1 MVNRMTEREEA
12 VKRDI
17 LVAFAGLIASVKRHN
32 QLENTDEEMKE
43 ELPSLTRQES
53 SIQDLTQHV
62 PQIVKSLST
71 QLNKS
76 KHFSPYSKIKEG
88 ILEVYQAMAS
98 ALAEQMSLSFGS
110 VLPDLFSLFKEN
122 SVEIKAGVLDTVAK
136 LFQKTPYSTLIIQ
149 ESKAILTLFQHGMKD
164 SYYEVQAATMITISH
179 FADMLFRES
188 TGPTPIISEL
198 YKLVNEK
205 FKANAV
211 DKSVKISAIIAMSS
225 LLSHFS
231 SQIGKTETDASLG
244 IMVERAFNEGTWLNA
259 LQGLHR
265 LAESPCDVSR
275 SLDNIV
281 TGLVELMDKRT
292 GTYKFEVYKTLIAYL
307 TAHQVKSTTAQ
318 KVTHAVVK
326 DIAP

>member
-1 MVNRMTEREEA
+1 
-12 VKRDI
+12 
-17 LVAFAGLIASVKRHN
+17 
-32 QLENTDEEMKE
+32 
-43 ELPSLTRQES
+43 
-53 SIQDLTQHV
+53 
-62 PQIVKSLST
+62 
-71 QLNKS
+71 
-76 KHFSPYSKIKEG
+76 
-88 ILEVYQAMAS
+88 
-98 ALAEQMSLSFGS
+98 
-110 VLPDLFSLFKEN
+110 
-122 SVEIKAGVLDTVAK
+122 
-136 LFQKTPYSTLIIQ
+136 
-149 ESKAILTLFQHGMKD
+149 
-164 SYYEVQAATMITISH
+164 MITISH

-281 TGLVELMDKRT
+281 SGLVELMDKRT

-307 TAHQVKSTTAQ
+307 TAHQVIFAFNTTLPWSHCNNYWNTDRY
-318 KVTHAVVK
+318 VS
-326 DIAP
+326 